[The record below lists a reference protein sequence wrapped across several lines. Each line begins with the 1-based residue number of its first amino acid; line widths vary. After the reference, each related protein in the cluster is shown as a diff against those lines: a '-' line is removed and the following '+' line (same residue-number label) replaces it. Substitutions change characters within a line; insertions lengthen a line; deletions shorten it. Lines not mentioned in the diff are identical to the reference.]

1 MSGLSLPDRADV
13 VAMLAAYGDRSPSA
27 VTEELGSLEVTWLVA
42 QVEQRY
48 DVLLDID
55 DEVFA
60 GMTTVTSALAALRT
74 GISDARAARTTGAP
88 GVDTAEVAGG

>member
-1 MSGLSLPDRADV
+1 MSGLVLPERADV

-42 QVEQRY
+42 QAEQRY
-48 DVLLDID
+48 GVMLDLS

-60 GMTTVTSALAALRT
+60 GMTTVTAALAALRT
-74 GISDARAARTTGAP
+74 GIAEAAS
-88 GVDTAEVAGG
+88 EVAGG